1 MKLKQKYNIGK
12 VLSLAGLMM
21 LANACQKEYDVVI
34 DWTWGQG
41 MGWAP
46 STEAIK
52 NETDKKN
59 VRTVFIN
66 FNETNLTNWAPE
78 DFHRGRDT
86 LQTRID
92 IAPNKVRGMG
102 TIYVNSQNGAHMSDY
117 TEPEISGMALEDS
130 LWFTANGWKVQRLHP
145 SRSK

>member
-1 MKLKQKYNIGK
+1 MKFKHKYNIGK
-12 VLSLAGLMM
+12 TLSLAGLMM
-21 LANACQKEYDVVI
+21 LATACNKERDVII

-46 STEAIK
+46 SKEAIK
-52 NETDKKN
+52 NETDKRN

-102 TIYVNSQNGAHMSDY
+102 TIYVNSQNGAHMPDY

-130 LWFTANGWKVQRLHP
+130 IWFTANGWKVKRLHP
-145 SRSK
+145 SHSK